1 MFYRI
6 TSSGELRAVWSR
18 SLHDEML
25 LHCARI
31 GFKP

>member
-6 TSSGELRAVWSR
+6 TSSGSLSAVWLR
-18 SLHDEML
+18 NLHDEML
-25 LHCARI
+25 LQCARI

>member
-6 TSSGELRAVWSR
+6 TGSGTLSAVWSR
-18 SLHDEML
+18 NLRDEML